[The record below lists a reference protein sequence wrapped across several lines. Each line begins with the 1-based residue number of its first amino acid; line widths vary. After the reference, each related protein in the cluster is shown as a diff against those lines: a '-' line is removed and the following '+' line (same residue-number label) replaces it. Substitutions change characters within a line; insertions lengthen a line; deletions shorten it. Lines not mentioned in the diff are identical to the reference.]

1 MTLVLFSWASN
12 DPLFKDLMD
21 ANNRQALYEQKMV
34 QIEEELTP
42 FGFIDDKQEPEF
54 EVRDGDF
61 WLKDDYQKDLQQ
73 YLKEKIL

>member
-1 MTLVLFSWASN
+1 MN
-12 DPLFKDLMD
+12 

-61 WLKDDYQKDLQQ
+61 WLKDEYQKDLQK